1 METIF
6 PIITKKVTFSN
17 TNRNCIRNKVRKF
30 KILFLTFHLNLYIY
44 NFHTPL
50 LFENQMNDATSHL
63 TSLLC
68 KSLVSKYI
76 MVRCVINKIIKK
88 KEDKIN

>member
-1 METIF
+1 
-6 PIITKKVTFSN
+6 
-17 TNRNCIRNKVRKF
+17 
-30 KILFLTFHLNLYIY
+30 
-44 NFHTPL
+44 
-50 LFENQMNDATSHL
+50 MNDATSHL

>member
-1 METIF
+1 MM
-6 PIITKKVTFSN
+6 FSN
-17 TNRNCIRNKVRKF
+17 NNRNCIRNKVRKF
-30 KILFLTFHLNLYIY
+30 KILFLTFHLNLYIYIYIY